1 MSFLLTLGDSVPWDF
16 VTSLIVPVLLLLLGL
31 IVSYATNYI
40 TRETFL
46 PFAVICLVGLGI
58 HVASLYGKADKWT
71 VSDLAVISLGA
82 VVFVWFLSGLW
93 LKTLCIGLFGSIFST
108 LGASS
113 TSFQLLGKYTQ
124 LFSQG
129 TSTYPTL
136 QIATSAPTSPEG
148 IFLWSSAAFF
158 LFVFTTSWSS
168 QYEHWKN
175 FCEDTQNSL
184 TNLVTMDEYEAE
196 GRCTTNKE
204 LDKLRKTLEQ
214 NPKLLNRVSNQAKER
229 LKIFVNN
236 PRERLGGS

>member
-1 MSFLLTLGDSVPWDF
+1 MSFLHTLGDSVPPWDF

-58 HVASLYGKADKWT
+58 HVATLYGKADKWT

-129 TSTYPTL
+129 TSYPTL

-148 IFLWSSAAFF
+148 IFLWGSAAFF

-196 GRCTTNKE
+196 GRRTTNIE
-204 LDKLRKTLEQ
+204 LNKLRETLKQ
-214 NPKLLNRVSNQAKER
+214 NPNLLNRVCNQSKDR
-229 LKIFVNN
+229 LKNFVNN
-236 PRERLGGS
+236 PRDFLGGR